1 MDYKYSE
8 RNLKLIGL
16 IRERGEFL
24 QINDDLEII
33 SFLEVTYRRIIGEK
47 LLKENTEKFNAFLK
61 KLYLES
67 VPEVLDSKIDEEQTE
82 LIKKRIEES
91 KIGLER
97 LKKAYE
103 GDLTLKMINNCLKKI
118 EDELLETVAK
128 RLKENI
134 PVISDLEISH

>member
-16 IRERGEFL
+16 IREQGEFL
-24 QINDDLEII
+24 QINDNLEII
-33 SFLEVTYRRIIGEK
+33 SFLEVSYRRIIGEK
-47 LLKENTEKFNAFLK
+47 LLKENIEKFNAFLK

-103 GDLTLKMINNCLKKI
+103 DNLSLKMIDNCLKKI
-118 EDELLETVAK
+118 DTVQCTT
-128 RLKENI
+128 
-134 PVISDLEISH
+134 

>member
-67 VPEVLDSKIDEEQTE
+67 VPEALDSKIDEELTE
-82 LIKKRIEES
+82 LIKKIIEES

-103 GDLTLKMINNCLKKI
+103 GDLSLKMIDNCLKKI
-118 EDELLETVAK
+118 DTVS
-128 RLKENI
+128 I
-134 PVISDLEISH
+134 D

>member
-1 MDYKYSE
+1 MDYKYLE
-8 RNLKLIGL
+8 KNLKLIGL
-16 IRERGEFL
+16 IKEQGEFL

-33 SFLEVTYRRIIGEK
+33 SFLEVSYRRIIGEK
-47 LLKENTEKFNAFLK
+47 LLKENIEKFNAFLK

-103 GDLTLKMINNCLKKI
+103 GDLSLKMIDNCLKKI
-118 EDELLETVAK
+118 DTVS
-128 RLKENI
+128 I
-134 PVISDLEISH
+134 D

>member
-1 MDYKYSE
+1 MDSERNFRYSE

-16 IRERGEFL
+16 IREQGEFL
-24 QINDDLEII
+24 QINDNLEII

-82 LIKKRIEES
+82 LIEKRLEES
-91 KIGLER
+91 KIGLDR
-97 LKKAYE
+97 LKLAYHSSNE
-103 GDLTLKMINNCLKKI
+103 IINNCLKKI
-118 EDELLETVAK
+118 EEVK
-128 RLKENI
+128 F
-134 PVISDLEISH
+134 

>member
-1 MDYKYSE
+1 M
-8 RNLKLIGL
+8 
-16 IRERGEFL
+16 
-24 QINDDLEII
+24 
-33 SFLEVTYRRIIGEK
+33 
-47 LLKENTEKFNAFLK
+47 LKENTEKFNAFLK

-118 EDELLETVAK
+118 DDELLETVAK

>member
-16 IRERGEFL
+16 IREQGEFL
-24 QINDDLEII
+24 QINDNLEII
-33 SFLEVTYRRIIGEK
+33 SFLEVSYRRIIGEK
-47 LLKENTEKFNAFLK
+47 LLKENIEKFNAFLK

-103 GDLTLKMINNCLKKI
+103 DNLSLKMIDNCLKKI
-118 EDELLETVAK
+118 DTVS
-128 RLKENI
+128 I
-134 PVISDLEISH
+134 D

>member
-16 IRERGEFL
+16 IREQGEFL

-33 SFLEVTYRRIIGEK
+33 SFLEVSYRRIIGEK

-67 VPEVLDSKIDEEQTE
+67 VPEALDSKIDEEQTE

-103 GDLTLKMINNCLKKI
+103 GDLSLKMIDNCLKKI
-118 EDELLETVAK
+118 D
-128 RLKENI
+128 RLKEI
-134 PVISDLEISH
+134 LS

>member
-1 MDYKYSE
+1 MDYKYLE
-8 RNLKLIGL
+8 KNLKLIGL
-16 IRERGEFL
+16 IREQGEFL
-24 QINDDLEII
+24 QINDNLEII
-33 SFLEVTYRRIIGEK
+33 SFLEVSYRRIIGEK
-47 LLKENTEKFNAFLK
+47 LLKENIEKFNAFLK

-103 GDLTLKMINNCLKKI
+103 DNLSLKMIDNCLKKI
-118 EDELLETVAK
+118 DTVQCTT
-128 RLKENI
+128 
-134 PVISDLEISH
+134 

>member
-16 IRERGEFL
+16 IREQGEFL

-33 SFLEVTYRRIIGEK
+33 SFLEVSYRRIIGEK

-67 VPEVLDSKIDEEQTE
+67 VPEALDSKIDEEQTE

-103 GDLTLKMINNCLKKI
+103 GDLSLKMIDNCLKKI
-118 EDELLETVAK
+118 DTVS
-128 RLKENI
+128 I
-134 PVISDLEISH
+134 D

>member
-1 MDYKYSE
+1 MDYKYLE
-8 RNLKLIGL
+8 KNLKLIGL
-16 IRERGEFL
+16 IREQGEFL
-24 QINDDLEII
+24 QINDNLEII
-33 SFLEVTYRRIIGEK
+33 SFLEVSYRRIIGEK
-47 LLKENTEKFNAFLK
+47 LLKENIEKFNAFLK

-103 GDLTLKMINNCLKKI
+103 GDLSLKMIDNCLKKI
-118 EDELLETVAK
+118 DTVS
-128 RLKENI
+128 I
-134 PVISDLEISH
+134 D

>member
-1 MDYKYSE
+1 MNYKYSE

-118 EDELLETVAK
+118 EDELLETVA
-128 RLKENI
+128 
-134 PVISDLEISH
+134 

>member
-16 IRERGEFL
+16 IREQGEFL

-33 SFLEVTYRRIIGEK
+33 SFLEVSYRRIIGEK

-103 GDLTLKMINNCLKKI
+103 GDLSLKMIDNCLKKI
-118 EDELLETVAK
+118 DTVQCTT
-128 RLKENI
+128 
-134 PVISDLEISH
+134 

>member
-1 MDYKYSE
+1 MNYKYSE

-67 VPEVLDSKIDEEQTE
+67 VPEALDSKIDEEQTE

-103 GDLTLKMINNCLKKI
+103 GDLSLKMIDNCLKKI
-118 EDELLETVAK
+118 D
-128 RLKENI
+128 RLKEI
-134 PVISDLEISH
+134 LS

>member
-1 MDYKYSE
+1 MNYKYSE

-103 GDLTLKMINNCLKKI
+103 GDLSLKMIDNCLKKI
-118 EDELLETVAK
+118 DTVS
-128 RLKENI
+128 I
-134 PVISDLEISH
+134 D